1 MLTGQLIGYVG
12 ADARVNK
19 NGKGFNFH
27 VSSKYRGVGD
37 MEDKTLWIC
46 CFVTFD
52 TKIID
57 YIKKETQIYVTGD
70 LFIDVFKKEDGSCV
84 PSVSMNVNRIE
95 LLGKNEKKE
104 ESNS

>member
-1 MLTGQLIGYVG
+1 M
-12 ADARVNK
+12 
-19 NGKGFNFH
+19 
-27 VSSKYRGVGD
+27 
-37 MEDKTLWIC
+37 
-46 CFVTFD
+46 
-52 TKIID
+52 ID
-57 YIKKETQIYVTGD
+57 YIKKGTQIYVTGD

>member
-57 YIKKETQIYVTGD
+57 YII
-70 LFIDVFKKEDGSCV
+70 
-84 PSVSMNVNRIE
+84 
-95 LLGKNEKKE
+95 
-104 ESNS
+104 